1 MIDFLFRFILSLLP
15 FVPVIIVVV
24 LVCRAMTDLDSFNH
38 PEEYKT
44 KGACGE
50 RLVYLSLV
58 NKYKV
63 PAEQILRNV
72 YIPTNNGTTEIDLLI
87 VSKKGILVFECKNY
101 SGNVYGDG
109 TKQRWVQYLGG
120 KKHYFLSPI
129 IQNRNH
135 VKRIKEYFSDIKDLP
150 VIPFF
155 ATTTNSNWKL
165 KNISREDHV
174 LGWTNVHFD
183 DVYNILPDSP
193 IAAKN
198 FQKIYCTLKK
208 LERPDEE
215 IRQAHIQN
223 LQK

>member
-1 MIDFLFRFILSLLP
+1 MSSHLLRTSRLASFRKQS
-15 FVPVIIVVV
+15 
-24 LVCRAMTDLDSFNH
+24 DESS
-38 PEEYKT
+38 
-44 KGACGE
+44 GE
-50 RLVYLSLV
+50 RLIYLSLI

-72 YIPTNNGTTEIDLLI
+72 YIPTSKGTTEIDLLI

-101 SGNVYGDG
+101 YGNVYGDG
-109 TKQRWVQYLGG
+109 TKRKWVQYLGG

-135 VKRIKEYFSDIKDLP
+135 VKRIKEYFSDIKNLP

-155 ATTTNSNWKL
+155 ATTTNANWKL
-165 KNISREDHV
+165 KNISEEDHV

-183 DVYNILPDSP
+183 DVYSILPDSP
-193 IAAKN
+193 IATKN
-198 FQKIYCTLKK
+198 FQKIYCALKK

-223 LQK
+223 LRK